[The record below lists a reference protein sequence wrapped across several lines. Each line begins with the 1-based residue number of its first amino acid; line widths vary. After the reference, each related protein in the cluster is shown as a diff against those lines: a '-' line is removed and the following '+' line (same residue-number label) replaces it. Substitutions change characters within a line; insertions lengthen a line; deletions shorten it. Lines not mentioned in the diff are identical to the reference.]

1 MKKFSNN
8 KKGFTFIETL
18 VSVTILSFI
27 IVGILTMT
35 TVHIKMNSFA
45 LHHTKAVQLAEE
57 GIEALLRIDPL
68 LLPGFYGGK
77 TEDFGD
83 IEKYPD
89 FSRTITVN
97 QITPG
102 DMDNYTIISS
112 VIWKSQNI
120 DSKPMEKINKEIFSN
135 LISEEILAE
144 AWDTPEKDEI
154 WKDL

>member
-18 VSVTILSFI
+18 VSVTILSFVI
-27 IVGILTMT
+27 IGVLTMT

-68 LLPGFYGGK
+68 LLPGFGSKKEG
-77 TEDFGD
+77 FGD

-89 FSRTITVN
+89 FSRTITVQN
-97 QITPG
+97 I

-120 DSKPMEKINKEIFSN
+120 DSKPITFSVRRT
-135 LISEEILAE
+135 L
-144 AWDTPEKDEI
+144 
-154 WKDL
+154 